1 MQTIESAQRIGFRH
15 WLRTG
20 RVPRFRAADGRELKF
35 NPYHDPRDGRFTFA
49 SLGGGVQAS
58 SARGPRTGTRAS
70 LTVPRPEPAMGR
82 GGNIRAF
89 DDPMT
94 IEQVF
99 PGPRNAPANAI
110 FAIADNLFDFTGPA
124 TQFRVE
130 DLQDR
135 IKLIRADIRAID
147 PKAHFDE
154 LGAVDALGFPVV
166 SISGLTN
173 EVNGLRFRRAVLL
186 ARVQGDYR
194 SLQVETLRFVQQETD
209 MAYEEGLALLKAG
222 KLTPRLSAREALG
235 NFIDKRVRMN
245 LRKRFNGYAIDSAGA
260 GPVRVN
266 RREYDTSGTDRTHQ
280 IPDARVKNLAFD
292 VTLTQKTL
300 ATAQIRGFFGAD
312 FRPSHVIIIRPS
324 QLGKGHTYAIN
335 RPEAR

>member
-1 MQTIESAQRIGFRH
+1 MHTIESAQRIGFRH
-15 WLRTG
+15 WIRTG
-20 RVPRFRAADGRELKF
+20 RAPRVRAADGRKLKF

-58 SARGPRTGTRAS
+58 PTRGAGSGARAS

-99 PGPRNAPANAI
+99 PALRNSPASAI
-110 FAIADNLFDFTGPA
+110 IAVTDNIVGIFSPA
-124 TQFRVE
+124 TEFRAE
-130 DLQDR
+130 DLLDQA
-135 IKLIRADIRAID
+135 KLLIADIRAID
-147 PKAHFDE
+147 PRAHFDE
-154 LGAVDALGFPVV
+154 LGAVDALRRPEY
-166 SISGLTN
+166 SIEGLTN
-173 EVNGLRFRRAVLL
+173 QVNGLRFRRAVLL
-186 ARVQGDYR
+186 ARVRGDYG
-194 SLQVETLRFVQQETD
+194 SLLVETLRFVQQETD

-222 KLTPRLSAREALG
+222 KLIPRLSAREALG